1 MAKAKARQIDTN
13 VVIIGGAFAIVLI
26 GVMSIWLYFSYSARP
41 VSPSTYASFG
51 PLVVRSSEFSI
62 KATIAVQ
69 TRMEDAKWLASHKK
83 ELDFA
88 LQTALANFDPKRLR
102 EPESVTY
109 VQTTLRDAA
118 NKALNTRNIE
128 EVLLTDFI
136 VQAE

>member
-1 MAKAKARQIDTN
+1 MAKAKASQIDTN

-26 GVMSIWLYFSYSARP
+26 GILSVWLYLSYSAKP

-51 PLVVRSSEFSI
+51 PVVVRSSDFAI
-62 KATIAVQ
+62 KATMAVQ
-69 TRMEDAKWLASHKK
+69 TRNEDASWLASNKK

-88 LQTALANFDPKRLR
+88 LQTALANVDPLRLR
-102 EPESVTY
+102 DPQSVTY